1 MRFNSSS
8 LSVFS
13 PSLKLKISTG
23 AWEKKVFWFG
33 RSELSSLSF
42 SLSLDSYSFS
52 TNVNASICP
61 IGESFLEK
69 WQFSLEKTSFVL
81 KWYEFQTWEDDAF
94 LSVKRKDLAI
104 WSDGITIMSYHMRR
118 ISAASATHCN
128 LQRYLRIMKREEY

>member
-13 PSLKLKISTG
+13 PLWSLIFQRVL
-23 AWEKKVFWFG
+23 ERKKCFDLEEVKYPH
-33 RSELSSLSF
+33 SLSPF
-42 SLSLDSYSFS
+42 RWILIHFQQMLMHLS
-52 TNVNASICP
+52 NP

-69 WQFSLEKTSFVL
+69 WQFSLEKTSFFL
-81 KWYEFQTWEDDAF
+81 KWNEFQTREDDAS

-118 ISAASATHCN
+118 ISAATRCN